1 MEWVRQIDSP
11 PVRSVG
17 ATKYELRGDESQT
30 NELRVL
36 SYVIRLGSDAGITSV
51 GDTNTSY
58 EFMRYDLRDA
68 SHDLCGKRVRCCEV

>member
-1 MEWVRQIDSP
+1 MMAGIGVGTAVMCQIDSP

-58 EFMRYDLRDA
+58 EFMR
-68 SHDLCGKRVRCCEV
+68 